1 MQLMGICW
9 KQSLISQLWSGIE
22 RNQVHSY
29 VCLGPTNP
37 RCEFDEDL
45 KKSKFS
51 LKKTQRGVYPLQF
64 FRMKILTF
72 SDLPQIHT
80 VDYWGWDVDRYA
92 RFIWIPHSK
101 AEIWSI
107 HFLLITAIV
116 IYVYFGWG
124 GSGWVQILTFSDLPQ
139 IHRVGYRGQD
149 VYRSVSFIWMSH
161 SEAEIRGVDFPL
173 ITVIVI
179 YMYCSD

>member
-72 SDLPQIHT
+72 SDPPQIHT

-107 HFLLITAIV
+107 HFLLITAN
-116 IYVYFGWG
+116 
-124 GSGWVQILTFSDLPQ
+124 
-139 IHRVGYRGQD
+139 
-149 VYRSVSFIWMSH
+149 
-161 SEAEIRGVDFPL
+161 
-173 ITVIVI
+173 VI
-179 YMYCSD
+179 YMCILGGGGWWKFWLFQIFLKFTSLVTEVKTYIEV